1 MIVLAVIAAVL
12 ALFLSLPVAALVR
25 YEDGALRVRL
35 QVGPVTATVYPRRP
49 AKPKKVSRKRPAKAK
64 NSAAAP
70 KAAAG
75 SGGKKL
81 SWQQIRA
88 MIDLALDLLGRIR
101 RKLLVKHLTLHVFFG
116 GRDAAKAAISY
127 GRAWA
132 MIGAMMP
139 VLENTFR
146 IDERD
151 VGAYLDYELEEPRL
165 LLDLDVRMHIG
176 TALVLA
182 LGAGVRLLGI
192 FTKTKEIKK
201 KAVQANEPSSL

>member
-1 MIVLAVIAAVL
+1 MFKGVGKYFCREAGK
-12 ALFLSLPVAALVR
+12 S
-25 YEDGALRVRL
+25 RL
-35 QVGPVTATVYPRRP
+35 IMLLKRFSY
-49 AKPKKVSRKRPAKAK
+49 RK
-64 NSAAAP
+64 N
-70 KAAAG
+70 
-75 SGGKKL
+75 
-81 SWQQIRA
+81 
-88 MIDLALDLLGRIR
+88 
-101 RKLLVKHLTLHVFFG
+101 KHLTLHVFFG
-116 GRDAAKAAISY
+116 GRDAAKAAIGY

>member
-12 ALFLSLPVAALVR
+12 ALLLSLPVAALVR

-64 NSAAAP
+64 NSDAAP

-88 MIDLALDLLGRIR
+88 LIDLALDLLGRIR

-116 GRDAAKAAISY
+116 GRDAAKAAIGY

-165 LLDLDVRMHIG
+165 LLDLDVRMHVG
-176 TALVLA
+176 TALALA